1 VALTQ
6 EQIKD
11 LKAQLEEQISHL
23 PPEKRAEA
31 QKQIDSLSQEALETM
46 LEEQRSSNQK
56 TIFRMIIDKE
66 VPSVSI
72 AENDHALAVLEIN
85 PISKGHTIII
95 PKSSVKEEKS
105 LSKEVHSL
113 SEQLSKKLISSLKAK
128 STSVVP
134 EKKFGEVIL
143 NIIPIYDKPL
153 NLESPRI
160 KSSVAELEK
169 LKLEINV
176 EKIENKPEKIK
187 IEKKS
192 QEEVLKL
199 KRRIP

>member
-1 VALTQ
+1 MALTQ
-6 EQIKD
+6 EQIKE
-11 LKAQLEEQISHL
+11 LKSQLAEQISHL
-23 PPEKRAEA
+23 PPEKKAEA

-72 AENDHALAVLEIN
+72 AENDQALAVLELN

-95 PKSSVKEEKS
+95 PKSPVKEEKS
-105 LSKEVHSL
+105 LLKEVYSL

-128 STSVVP
+128 STSVVS

-143 NIIPIYDKPL
+143 NIIPIYDKL
-153 NLESPRI
+153 LTLESPRT
-160 KSSVAELEK
+160 KSSVEELEK
-169 LKLEINV
+169 LRLEINV
-176 EKIENKPEKIK
+176 ERIENKPEKIK

>member
-1 VALTQ
+1 MALTQ
-6 EQIKD
+6 EQIKE
-11 LKAQLEEQISHL
+11 LKAQLAEQISHL
-23 PPEKRAEA
+23 PLEKKAEA

-72 AENDHALAVLEIN
+72 AENDHALAVLELN
-85 PISKGHTIII
+85 PVSKGHTIII
-95 PKSSVKEEKS
+95 PKSLVKEEKS
-105 LSKEVHSL
+105 ISKEVHSL

-128 STSVVP
+128 STSVIP

-143 NIIPIYDKPL
+143 NVIPIYDKL
-153 NLESPRI
+153 LTLESPRT
-160 KSSVAELEK
+160 KSQVEELEK
-169 LKLEINV
+169 LRLEINI